1 MIKINDHIIGHSHG
15 SKGLLDFVKDHQYR
29 NYARFDTEK
38 QLEWAKKIARVD
50 DDNSREAMLVLLEEN
65 TRQHDTIIE
74 MHKEFDTVHTALSQI
89 ENKLNPPE
97 PKKDE

>member
-38 QLEWAKKIARVD
+38 QLEWAKKIAGVND
-50 DDNSREAMLVLLEEN
+50 DDSRQMLLDLLDEATSQEG
-65 TRQHDTIIE
+65 IIVE
-74 MHKEFDTVHTALSQI
+74 MHKEFDTIHTALTKI
-89 ENKLNPPE
+89 EQSLNPE
-97 PKKDE
+97 PNP